1 MTAERLKKQREEL
14 VKELEQL
21 KANLHATNGAI
32 QILDKLISEEEA
44 NVEGAK

>member
-1 MTAERLKKQREEL
+1 VTAERLKQQREEL

-32 QILDKLISEEEA
+32 QILDKLIAEEEA
-44 NVEGAK
+44 NVEGTK